1 MNPHHT
7 APVAVNPRHAS
18 TLRRHT
24 VLRII
29 ALGAAALLLFV
40 GTGVAT
46 AYFTFNGNLK
56 TADVTK
62 LLGERPTQA
71 PAPPGD
77 PSAGLP
83 QNILLLGSDTRSGD
97 NAAIGG
103 ANGGMRSDTSI
114 IIHISADRS
123 RVELISIPRDSWVKI
138 PSCLRTNGTKS
149 APATTKFNAAFAYGA
164 ESGSVTDAAACTI
177 KTVESLTH
185 VLINDFVVVD
195 FAGVVSMVDAL
206 GGVPMCVPNNMSS
219 PDSGLNVK
227 AGLQTFDGT
236 TAIAFARSRKGPGLG
251 DGSDTGRITRQ
262 QDLLGATIRQAQS
275 KNLLT
280 DAGALY
286 KFLNAATSSLTTSPG
301 LASIPKLVGLV
312 YSLRGLQAKDVT
324 FVTVPWRPLPADPN
338 NVEWLPAA
346 DTIWANLNADRPVNQ
361 ISGKAGATT
370 APTTGAGTAAQ
381 TGKASTPGSTPA
393 GTPSP
398 VTTSGTTAAVNP
410 ASVCG

>member
-1 MNPHHT
+1 MSQHHT

-18 TLRRHT
+18 SLRTHR
-24 VLRII
+24 VLRVV
-29 ALGAAALLLFV
+29 AMGAAALLLFL

-46 AYFTFNGNLK
+46 AYFKVNGNLK

-97 NAAIGG
+97 N
-103 ANGGMRSDTSI
+103 GGMRSDTSI
-114 IIHISADRS
+114 IMHISADRS
-123 RVELISIPRDSWVKI
+123 RVELVSIPRDSWVKI

-195 FAGVVSMVDAL
+195 FIGVVDMVNAL
-206 GGVPMCVPNNMSS
+206 GGVPMCIPNNMSS

-227 AGLQTFDGT
+227 AGLQTLDGE
-236 TAIAFARSRKGPGLG
+236 TAIAFARARTGPGLG

-286 KFLNAATSSLTTSPG
+286 KFLNAATSSLTLSPG

-338 NVEWLPAA
+338 NVEWLPSAA
-346 DTIWANLNADRPVNQ
+346 TIWANLNADRPVNQ

-370 APTTGAGTAAQ
+370 APTTGAGTAA
-381 TGKASTPGSTPA
+381 TPGSTPA

>member
-1 MNPHHT
+1 MSQHHT

-18 TLRRHT
+18 SLRT
-24 VLRII
+24 PNVLRVV
-29 ALGAAALLLFV
+29 ALGAAALLLFL

-46 AYFTFNGNLK
+46 AYFKVNGNLK
-56 TADVTK
+56 SADVTK
-62 LLGERPTQA
+62 LLGERPAQA

-83 QNILLLGSDTRSGD
+83 QNILLLGSDTRSGE

-103 ANGGMRSDTSI
+103 ANGGMRNDTSI

-149 APATTKFNAAFAYGA
+149 APATTKFNSAFQYGA

-195 FAGVVSMVDAL
+195 FTGVVSMVDAL

-219 PDSGLNVK
+219 TETGLNVK
-227 AGLQTFDGT
+227 AGLQTFDGE

-324 FVTVPWRPLPADPN
+324 FVTVPWTPRGDGA
-338 NVEWLPAA
+338 NVVWTSAA
-346 DTIWANLNADRPVNQ
+346 DAIWANLNADRPVNQ
-361 ISGKAGATT
+361 ISGKADATA
-370 APTTGAGTAAQ
+370 APTTGTGTAAQ
-381 TGKASTPGSTPA
+381 TGSASTPGSTPA
-393 GTPSP
+393 ETPSP
-398 VTTSGTTAAVNP
+398 VTTSGTTAALNP